1 MRTAYDPDVG
11 IIEFA
16 MRMTSRSCVLALLPA
31 LAWSAAA
38 TASPL
43 TVPAPALHMETASIP
58 IGERWYRDVYDD
70 DDYDDPPEYY
80 LPPPPP
86 VVRVVP
92 APHVMVYETPVYRW
106 LAPPRPSNCGK
117 YRYWNGEYCAD
128 ARYEPPYTGPR
139 W

>member
-1 MRTAYDPDVG
+1 
-11 IIEFA
+11 
-16 MRMTSRSCVLALLPA
+16 MRMTSRSSVLALVPA
-31 LAWSAAA
+31 LTWSAAA

-43 TVPAPALHMETASIP
+43 AVPAPALHMERAPIP
-58 IGERWYRDVYDD
+58 IGERWYRDIDDD
-70 DDYDDPPEYY
+70 DDYDYPPEYY
-80 LPPPPP
+80 LPPAPP
-86 VVRVVP
+86 VM
-92 APHVMVYETPVYRW
+92 AYEPPVYGW